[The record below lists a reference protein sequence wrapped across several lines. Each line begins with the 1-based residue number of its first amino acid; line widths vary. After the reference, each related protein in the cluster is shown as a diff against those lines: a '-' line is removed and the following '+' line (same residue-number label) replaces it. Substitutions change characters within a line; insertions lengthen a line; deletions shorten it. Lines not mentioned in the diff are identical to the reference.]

1 MSLFGQLKRVQ
12 PPFFLSRGSEPLKE
26 INALFKLAWPLL
38 LAQSSMTAM
47 SLADSMMASHAG
59 ADDLAAVALGAAI
72 WLPMFLSLS
81 GIMMALTPVVA
92 YQVGAKS
99 TQQVRSELHQSLI
112 LATILGILAVVVL
125 RNSTPLLAWL
135 GVTETLQIKAQ
146 NYLDAISWGLPLLLL
161 FQSMR
166 SFAEAFGLTR
176 PMMRIGFFAVLI
188 NIPLN
193 YMLIFGSFGL
203 PELGG
208 VGCGYASSL
217 AFLSMFLMALKLL
230 HISPHF
236 SHLNLWRVGL
246 KLDWPRM
253 RHQLAV
259 GLPIAFSLLIETSMF
274 CFIALLLADYGAA
287 VISAHQIT
295 LSISS
300 FIFMLP
306 LSLCLALTIR
316 VGQHRGAGNLVQAQ
330 QTAYI
335 GMVASL
341 LLAFMSFCIL
351 RYLAAP
357 MASNYSDNPEVIA
370 LATYLLGLASL
381 YQFSDAVQ
389 LASTGALRGYKE
401 TRTPLIICFI
411 SYWVLGLPAGYWLAE
426 HQGFG
431 AGGYWYG
438 ILIGLSLA
446 AVLLIHRLIRVSN
459 HALSK
464 A

>member
-1 MSLFGQLKRVQ
+1 MNLFSGFEHVLEPNNSSK
-12 PPFFLSRGSEPLKE
+12 PFKE
-26 INALFKLAWPLL
+26 LGALFKLAWPMF

-59 ADDLAAVALGAAI
+59 TDDLAAVALGASV
-72 WLPMFLSLS
+72 WLPIFLSLS

-92 YQVGAKS
+92 YQVGAKA
-99 TQQVRSELHQSLI
+99 TDKVRSELHQSLI
-112 LATILGILAVVVL
+112 LAAILGLVAVMML
-125 RNSTPLLAWL
+125 RNATPLFAWL
-135 GVTETLQIKAQ
+135 GVSEVLQIKSQ

-176 PMMRIGFFAVLI
+176 PMMRIGLFAVVI

-208 VGCGYASSL
+208 VGCGYASSI
-217 AFLSMFLMALKLL
+217 AFLAMFLMSFKLL
-230 HISPHF
+230 HMSPHF
-236 SHLNLWRVGL
+236 RHLDLWKTRIQ
-246 KLDWPRM
+246 LDWPRM

-259 GLPIAFSLLIETSMF
+259 GIPIAFSLLIETSMF
-274 CFIALLLADYGAA
+274 CFIALLLADYGSA

-316 VGQHRGAGNLVQAQ
+316 VGQHRGAGLLEQAQ
-330 QTAYI
+330 QTSYI
-335 GMVASL
+335 GLVASVGLAL
-341 LLAFMSFCIL
+341 LSFCIL

-357 MASNYSDNPEVIA
+357 MASSYSDNPDVIT

-381 YQFSDAVQ
+381 YQFSDAIQ
-389 LASTGALRGYKE
+389 LACTGALRGYKE
-401 TRTPLIICFI
+401 TRSPLIICFI
-411 SYWVLGLPAGYWLAE
+411 AYWLLGLPVGYWLAE
-426 HQGFG
+426 YQGFG

-459 HALSK
+459 HAL
-464 A
+464 ANA